1 MGGQV
6 SNATT
11 LIDDFYGKVRAFV
24 AMTVSSL
31 PDLPNTCECG
41 SQDFILTEL
50 LYERNSSVVSCE
62 DDGTLTGYTDG
73 HSDYLDT
80 TPCRLFTVRNAIPPT
95 TEIASMRLFGH
106 RERV

>member
-1 MGGQV
+1 VGGQV

-24 AMTVSSL
+24 AMTLSSL

-50 LYERNSSVVSCE
+50 LYERSSSVVSCE

-80 TPCRLFTVRNAIPPT
+80 NAVPIIYCSECDT
-95 TEIASMRLFGH
+95 AYNGNRQHEIVWS
-106 RERV
+106 